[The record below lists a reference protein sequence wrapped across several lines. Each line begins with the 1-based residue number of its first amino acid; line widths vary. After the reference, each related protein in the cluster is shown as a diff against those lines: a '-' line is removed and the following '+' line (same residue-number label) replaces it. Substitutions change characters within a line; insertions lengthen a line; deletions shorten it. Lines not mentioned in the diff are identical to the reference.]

1 MKVQICFRRHSRQH
15 HISQEITRVN
25 LWMYLGPKIATSYPW
40 CSSLEAGSHWSCCL
54 AKKSYKL
61 DHVDHC
67 SLMLEWNEAKP
78 DLWADAGLA
87 PCFNSIF
94 TNCSTIVPSITPLS
108 GLLTIIIYEFA
119 FQLQPRNPSFSSSGK
134 SPSVAG
140 SSLGHMCQCGSAL
153 WPRRNWT
160 FTILSLMVIRQI
172 CWASTCGQV
181 WTIPPKHESKW
192 NLVTLYNFLELNGI
206 PESILLGMDCARR
219 YVCTFSI
226 TAAIWSVCVWFSHM
240 HIYQSRAT
248 WGKQI
253 WHQHNQYATNELVF
267 IWCKDIFVAWLMP

>member
-1 MKVQICFRRHSRQH
+1 ML
-15 HISQEITRVN
+15 ISWIGSIEVVAWQKKLISLIIWTIAVKCWNGMRLN
-25 LWMYLGPKIATSYPW
+25 LIFG
-40 CSSLEAGSHWSCCL
+40 
-54 AKKSYKL
+54 
-61 DHVDHC
+61 
-67 SLMLEWNEAKP
+67 LMLDSHLVLIA
-78 DLWADAGLA
+78 AY
-87 PCFNSIF
+87 SF
-94 TNCSTIVPSITPLS
+94 TNCSTIVPPITPPP

-119 FQLQPRNPSFSSSGK
+119 FQLQPRNPSSSSSGK

-192 NLVTLYNFLELNGI
+192 NLVTLCPWIEGI
-206 PESILLGMDCARR
+206 PESILLGMDDARR

-226 TAAIWSVCVWFSHM
+226 TAAIWSVCV
-240 HIYQSRAT
+240 
-248 WGKQI
+248 
-253 WHQHNQYATNELVF
+253 V
-267 IWCKDIFVAWLMP
+267 